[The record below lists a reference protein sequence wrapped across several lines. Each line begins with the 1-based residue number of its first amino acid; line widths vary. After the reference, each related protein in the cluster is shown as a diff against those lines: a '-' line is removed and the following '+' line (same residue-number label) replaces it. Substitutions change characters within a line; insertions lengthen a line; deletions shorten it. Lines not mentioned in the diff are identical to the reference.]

1 MVGEVGHL
9 ALGPAVLSSGV
20 PGSNLN
26 ITLGSAH
33 NRPTNRTQNIDMTHF
48 LWLDT
53 SARCM
58 GLVVGRFHKNVLSEG
73 GGFFYPRPFMVFSMD
88 PTTAATMKNL
98 SKNIKKNYVIYFYC
112 PKGEI
117 MLLKSC
123 SNSF

>member
-1 MVGEVGHL
+1 VVGEVGHL

-73 GGFFYPRPFMVFSMD
+73 GGFF
-88 PTTAATMKNL
+88 
-98 SKNIKKNYVIYFYC
+98 IQ
-112 PKGEI
+112 G
-117 MLLKSC
+117 LLWFFLRIPPCCHHEEFEQK
-123 SNSF
+123 

>member
-9 ALGPAVLSSGV
+9 ALGPTVLSSGG

-73 GGFFYPRPFMVFSMD
+73 GGF
-88 PTTAATMKNL
+88 L
-98 SKNIKKNYVIYFYC
+98 SKAFYGFFLDPPC
-112 PKGEI
+112 CHHEEFEQK
-117 MLLKSC
+117 
-123 SNSF
+123 